1 MYAKYASQR
10 HHNYD
15 HNIDDNDDDNVAGI
29 QHVGDIH

>member
-1 MYAKYASQR
+1 MYAKYASQQ

>member
-15 HNIDDNDDDNVAGI
+15 HDIDDNDDDNVAGI
-29 QHVGDIH
+29 QHVGDTH